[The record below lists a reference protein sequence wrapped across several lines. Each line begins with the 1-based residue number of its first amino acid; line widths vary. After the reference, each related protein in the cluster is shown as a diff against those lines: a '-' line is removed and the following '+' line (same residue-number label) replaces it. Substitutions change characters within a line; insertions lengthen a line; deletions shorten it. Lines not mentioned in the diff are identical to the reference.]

1 MFKKCDKI
9 PKLIYMAKK
18 ITKYVKVQIE
28 AAKATPAP
36 PLGPALGQAGV
47 QIGDFVNKF
56 NAATQGQTGR
66 MSVKIYVYEDRTYDF
81 VIKTPT
87 ATSLVMKAA
96 EVAKGN
102 SKGGAGTISKDKIR
116 EIATLKLKDLTAHT
130 VEQGMKII
138 EGTARSAGIKVV

>member
-1 MFKKCDKI
+1 MA
-9 PKLIYMAKK
+9 AKK

-28 AAKATPAP
+28 AGKATPAP

-56 NAATQGQTGR
+56 NAATQGKQGR

-87 ATSLVMKAA
+87 ATSLVMKLAN
-96 EVAKGN
+96 VTKGN
-102 SKGGAGTISKDKIR
+102 SKGNAGTISKDKIR
-116 EIATLKLKDLTAHT
+116 EIAEMKLADLTAHT

>member
-1 MFKKCDKI
+1 
-9 PKLIYMAKK
+9 MAKK

-28 AAKATPAP
+28 AGKATPAP

-56 NAATQGQTGR
+56 NAATAGQQGR

-87 ATSLVMKAA
+87 ATSLVMKLAG
-96 EVAKGN
+96 VAKGN
-102 SKGGAGTISKDKIR
+102 SKGNAGTITKDQIKQIA
-116 EIATLKLKDLTAHT
+116 EIKLKDLTAHT
-130 VEQGMKII
+130 VEQAMKIV
-138 EGTARSAGIKVV
+138 EGTAKSIGIKVK

>member
-1 MFKKCDKI
+1 MA
-9 PKLIYMAKK
+9 AKK

-28 AAKATPAP
+28 AGKATPAP

-56 NAATQGQTGR
+56 NAATQGQAGR

-87 ATSLVMKAA
+87 ATSLVMKLAN
-96 EVAKGN
+96 VAKGN
-102 SKGGAGTISKDKIR
+102 SKGNAGTISKDKIR
-116 EIATLKLKDLTAHT
+116 EIAEMKLADLTAHT

>member
-1 MFKKCDKI
+1 
-9 PKLIYMAKK
+9 MAGKK

-28 AAKATPAP
+28 AGRATPAP

-56 NAATQGQTGR
+56 NAATKDMKGLL
-66 MSVKIYVYEDRTYDF
+66 SVKVYVFEDRTYDL
-81 VIKTPT
+81 VIKSAVSSPLIKQL
-87 ATSLVMKAA
+87 AN
-96 EVAKGN
+96 VAKGD
-102 SKGGAGTISKDKIR
+102 SKGGAGTISKDKVR
-116 EIATLKLKDLTAHT
+116 EIAELKLKDLTAHT

>member
-1 MFKKCDKI
+1 MA
-9 PKLIYMAKK
+9 AKK

-28 AAKATPAP
+28 AGKATPAP

-56 NAATQGQTGR
+56 NAATQGKQGR

-87 ATSLVMKAA
+87 ATSLVMKMAN
-96 EVAKGN
+96 VTKGN
-102 SKGGAGTISKDKIR
+102 SKGNAGTISKDKIR
-116 EIATLKLKDLTAHT
+116 EIAEMKLADLTAHT

>member
-1 MFKKCDKI
+1 
-9 PKLIYMAKK
+9 MAKK

-56 NAATQGQTGR
+56 NTATQGKQGR
-66 MSVKIYVYEDRTYDF
+66 MTVKIYVYEDRTYDF

-87 ATSLVMKAA
+87 ATSLVMKSAN
-96 EVAKGN
+96 VAKGN
-102 SKGGAGTISKDKIR
+102 SKGDAGTISKEKVR
-116 EIATLKLKDLTAHT
+116 EIAEIKLKDLTAHT
-130 VEQGMKII
+130 VEQAMKII
-138 EGTARSAGIKVV
+138 EGTARSIGITVK

>member
-1 MFKKCDKI
+1 
-9 PKLIYMAKK
+9 MAKK

-28 AAKATPAP
+28 AGKATPAP

-56 NAATQGQTGR
+56 NSATAGMQGR
-66 MSVKIYVYEDRTYDF
+66 LSVNIYVYEDRTYDF

-96 EVAKGN
+96 GVAKGN
-102 SKGGAGTISKDKIR
+102 SKGGAGKISKEQIR
-116 EIATLKLKDLTAHT
+116 QIAETKLKDLTAHT
-130 VEQGMKII
+130 VEQAMKII
-138 EGTARSAGIKVV
+138 EGTARSIGIKVA

>member
-1 MFKKCDKI
+1 MA
-9 PKLIYMAKK
+9 AKK

-56 NAATQGQTGR
+56 NAATQGMSGR

-96 EVAKGN
+96 SVAKGN

-116 EIATLKLKDLTAHT
+116 EIAELKLKDLTAHT
-130 VEQGMKII
+130 IEQGMKII

>member
-1 MFKKCDKI
+1 
-9 PKLIYMAKK
+9 MAGKK

-28 AAKATPAP
+28 AGKASPAP

-56 NAATQGQTGR
+56 NAATKDKQGK
-66 MSVKIYVYEDRTYDF
+66 MSVKIYVYEDRSYDF

-87 ATSLVMKAA
+87 ATSLIMKSSGI
-96 EVAKGN
+96 EKGN
-102 SKGGAGTISKDKIR
+102 SKEGSGTISKAKIR
-116 EIATLKLKDLTAHT
+116 EIAEIKLADLTAHT

-138 EGTARSAGIKVV
+138 EGTARSAGIKVI

>member
-1 MFKKCDKI
+1 
-9 PKLIYMAKK
+9 MADKK

-56 NAATQGQTGR
+56 NAATQGQKGPLTVR
-66 MSVKIYVYEDRTYDF
+66 IYVYEDRTYDF

-87 ATSLVMKAA
+87 ATSLVLSKSGI
-96 EVAKGN
+96 AKGN
-102 SKGGAGTISKDKIR
+102 SKDGAGTISKAAIK
-116 EIATLKLKDLTAHT
+116 EIAEIKLKDLTAHT
-130 VEQGMKII
+130 VEQAMKII

>member
-1 MFKKCDKI
+1 
-9 PKLIYMAKK
+9 MAKK

-56 NAATQGQTGR
+56 NAATQGKTGR
-66 MSVKIYVYEDRTYDF
+66 LSVKIYVYEDRTYDF

-96 EVAKGN
+96 NVAEGN
-102 SKGGAGTISKDKIR
+102 SKGNAGTISKDKIR
-116 EIATLKLKDLTAHT
+116 EIAELKLADLTAHT
-130 VEQGMKII
+130 VEEGMKII
-138 EGTARSAGIKVV
+138 EGTARSAGIKVI

>member
-1 MFKKCDKI
+1 MA
-9 PKLIYMAKK
+9 AKK

-56 NAATQGQTGR
+56 NAATQGMQGR

-81 VIKTPT
+81 VIKSPT

-96 EVAKGN
+96 SVSKGN
-102 SKGGAGTISKDKIR
+102 SKGGAGTITKNKIR
-116 EIATLKLKDLTAHT
+116 EIAELKLKDLTAHT

>member
-1 MFKKCDKI
+1 
-9 PKLIYMAKK
+9 MAGKK

-28 AAKATPAP
+28 AGKATAAP

-47 QIGDFVNKF
+47 QIQDFVQKF
-56 NAATQGQTGR
+56 NAATKEQTGR
-66 MSVKIYVYEDRTYDF
+66 MSVKIYVYEDRSYDF

-87 ATSLVMKAA
+87 ATSLVMK
-96 EVAKGN
+96 ESNVAKGN
-102 SKGGAGTISKDKIR
+102 SKGGAGTISKASVRKIA
-116 EIATLKLKDLTAHT
+116 EMKLKDLTAHT

>member
-1 MFKKCDKI
+1 MA
-9 PKLIYMAKK
+9 AKK

-28 AAKATPAP
+28 AGKATPAP

-56 NAATQGQTGR
+56 NAATQGKQGR

-87 ATSLVMKAA
+87 ATSLVMKLAN
-96 EVAKGN
+96 VAKGN
-102 SKGGAGTISKDKIR
+102 SKGNAGTISKDKIR
-116 EIATLKLKDLTAHT
+116 EIAEMKLADLTAHT

-138 EGTARSAGIKVV
+138 EGTARSAGIKVI

>member
-1 MFKKCDKI
+1 
-9 PKLIYMAKK
+9 MAKK
-18 ITKYVKVQIE
+18 IVKKVKVI
-28 AAKATPAP
+28 APAGKATPAP

-56 NAATQGQTGR
+56 NAATQGQQGR
-66 MSVKIYVYEDRTYDF
+66 LSVKIYVYEDRTYDF

-96 EVAKGN
+96 NVAKGN
-102 SKGGAGTISKDKIR
+102 SRGQAGTISKDKIR

>member
-1 MFKKCDKI
+1 
-9 PKLIYMAKK
+9 MATKK
-18 ITKYVKVQIE
+18 ILKNIKLKAPAQ
-28 AAKATPAP
+28 KATPAP

-56 NAATQGQTGR
+56 NAATQGQQGR
-66 MSVKIYVYEDRTYDF
+66 LSVKIYVYEDRTYDF

-96 EVAKGN
+96 NVAKGN
-102 SKGGAGTISKDKIR
+102 SRGQAGTLSKDKVR
-116 EIATLKLKDLTAHT
+116 EIATLKLKDLSAHT

-138 EGTARSAGIKVV
+138 EGTARSIGIKVV

>member
-1 MFKKCDKI
+1 MA
-9 PKLIYMAKK
+9 AKK

-28 AAKATPAP
+28 AGKATPAP

-56 NAATQGQTGR
+56 NAATQGKTGR

-87 ATSLVMKAA
+87 ATSLVMKGAN
-96 EVAKGN
+96 VTKGN
-102 SKGGAGTISKDKIR
+102 SKGNAGTITKDKVR
-116 EIATLKLKDLTAHT
+116 EIAELKMEDLTAHS
-130 VEQGMKII
+130 VEQAMKII

>member
-1 MFKKCDKI
+1 
-9 PKLIYMAKK
+9 MAKK

-56 NAATQGQTGR
+56 NTATQGKQGR
-66 MSVKIYVYEDRTYDF
+66 MTVKIYVYEDRTYDF

-87 ATSLVMKAA
+87 ATSLVMKSAD
-96 EVAKGN
+96 VAKGN
-102 SKGGAGTISKDKIR
+102 SKGNAGTISKEKVR
-116 EIATLKLKDLTAHT
+116 EIAEIKLKDLTAHT
-130 VEQGMKII
+130 VEQAMKII
-138 EGTARSAGIKVV
+138 EGTARSIGITVK